1 MKIAEKKKE
10 SEKEILDE
18 SRFVLELR
26 VVVRVAARG
35 RHHRLAV
42 TLFAQRHH
50 PVKNAAGKR
59 DRQRTH
65 RRQNRVHAE
74 GDRHDRQTEHKNQI

>member
-1 MKIAEKKKE
+1 MKSVKNHFQLADMRIAEKKKD

-35 RHHRLAV
+35 RHRAACCAALEAV
-42 TLFAQRHH
+42 GYRFGGHQLLRAIVR
-50 PVKNAAGKR
+50 G
-59 DRQRTH
+59 
-65 RRQNRVHAE
+65 
-74 GDRHDRQTEHKNQI
+74 

>member
-26 VVVRVAARG
+26 VVVRVTARG

-42 TLFAQRHH
+42 ALFAQRHH